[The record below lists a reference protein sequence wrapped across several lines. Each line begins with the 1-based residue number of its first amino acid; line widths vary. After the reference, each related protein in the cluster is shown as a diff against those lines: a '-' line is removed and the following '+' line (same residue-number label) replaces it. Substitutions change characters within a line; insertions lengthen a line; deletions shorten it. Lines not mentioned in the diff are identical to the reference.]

1 MSEGIHPHLIKKKK
15 KALAIVMNKR
25 ACIFPL
31 CSFQRKSVD

>member
-1 MSEGIHPHLIKKKK
+1 MSEGIHPHLIKKRK
-15 KALAIVMNKR
+15 KALAILMNET